1 MWGKMNAKT
10 IKLLCIFETLVPRRD
25 IELQKLEYSEV
36 ISKEITERINQLTVE
51 EKKDLEPT

>member
-1 MWGKMNAKT
+1 MNAKT